1 MFDAKLL
8 RNNPDIVKNALKRR
22 GTDTSIVDLFL
33 QDDIKHRELIVKID
47 ELRNKR
53 NVVSKE
59 LGLKKQK
66 GEDISA
72 AAGEMR
78 RVGDDIKSLEEELE
92 KIGRSLNDI
101 LISIPNIPHASV
113 PEGPDDS
120 FNVEIKRWGNIPEFD
135 FEPKAHWD
143 IAAELDIVDFERAVK
158 ISGAR
163 FVIMKGAGAL
173 LERALINFM
182 LDVHTREHG
191 YKEVLPP
198 YLVNSASMFATGQLP
213 KFEEDL
219 FKCRNTDYYL
229 IPTSEVPLVN
239 LHRDEILEEDNLPL
253 YYTGF
258 SACFRS
264 EAGAAGKDTRG
275 LTRVHQFDKVE
286 LIKFTRPEESYEEL
300 EKLLINAEEILKRLK
315 IPYRVTA
322 ICVGD
327 LGFTAS
333 KKYDIEFWAPGQK
346 KFVEIS
352 SCSNCT
358 DFQAR
363 RAGIR
368 YRPHLKAKPEFVHTL
383 NGSGVAVG
391 RTVAAIL
398 ENCQQKDG
406 SVLIPEVLHPYTGGI
421 KVISRGM

>member
-8 RNNPDIVKNALKRR
+8 RNNPDIVKKALTRR
-22 GTDTSIVDLFL
+22 GMDTSIVDNFI
-33 QDDIKHRELIVKID
+33 QQDIKHRELIVKID
-47 ELRNKR
+47 DLRNKR

-59 LGLKKQK
+59 IGIKKQK
-66 GEDISA
+66 GGDISA
-72 AAGEMR
+72 EAEEMR
-78 RVGDDIKSLEEELE
+78 RVGDGIKSLDEELE
-92 KIGRSLNDI
+92 KTGKALNDI
-101 LISIPNIPHASV
+101 LISIPNIPHESV
-113 PEGPDDS
+113 PDGPDDS
-120 FNVEIKRWGNIPEFD
+120 FNVEIKKWGALPEFD

-219 FKCRNTDYYL
+219 FKCRDTDYYL

-239 LHRDEILEEDNLPL
+239 LHRNEILEGDVLPL

-286 LIKFTRPEESYEEL
+286 LIKFTRPEESYAEL
-300 EKLLINAEEILKRLK
+300 EKLLANAEEILRRLK

-368 YRPHLKAKPEFVHTL
+368 YRPQPKAKPEFLNTL

-398 ENCQQKDG
+398 ENYQQKDG
-406 SVLIPEVLHPYTGGI
+406 SVVIPEVLHHYTGGLKLI
-421 KVISRGM
+421 TK